1 MWQKGNSVTVHMK
14 WQSGRKTTQIQDI
27 WQIDQWVV
35 GIKWTLS
42 CVWDSFLPL
51 FHLALCS
58 VDLVYVLIHVPT
70 LSVPDAAIIRYNGV
84 WEIVC

>member
-1 MWQKGNSVTVHMK
+1 MRQRGNSVIVHMK
-14 WQSGRKTTQIQDI
+14 WHSGRKTAQIEDI

-42 CVWDSFLPL
+42 CVWESFLPL
-51 FHLALCS
+51 FHFALCS

-70 LSVPDAAIIRYNGV
+70 LSVPDAAIIRYISV

>member
-1 MWQKGNSVTVHMK
+1 MWQRGNSVTVHMNGK
-14 WQSGRKTTQIQDI
+14 LAEKTIQAQDI
-27 WQIDQWVV
+27 WQIDHWVD

-51 FHLALCS
+51 FHFALCS

-70 LSVPDAAIIRYNGV
+70 LSVPDAAII
-84 WEIVC
+84 